1 MVIAR
6 LMWAVSSA
14 LEPWL
19 ALTAWAL
26 CAWGFW
32 RWWNRSRVS
41 PLDRESRRGET
52 RDEPPDEGGC

>member
-6 LMWAVSSA
+6 LAWAVSSA

-19 ALTAWAL
+19 ALTVWAL

-32 RWWNRSRVS
+32 RWYY
-41 PLDRESRRGET
+41 
-52 RDEPPDEGGC
+52 RDS